1 MGEALRD
8 GWRSKAFVMTKL
20 DGRTAKSANDQL
32 EQSLRRLQ
40 TDVIDLVQIHEV
52 IRPDDPEKCF
62 AAGGGI
68 WALGAGPESGK
79 GRLLRFTGAK
89 EPGIARHMPCMTRTA
104 PVPFRTRP

>member
-40 TDVIDLVQIHEV
+40 TDVIDLVQIPEV

-62 AAGGGI
+62 AAGGCIEG
-68 WALGAGPESGK
+68 LGAAPKTGKVRFLGVPRHQGPDNPRHNLDV
-79 GRLLRFTGAK
+79 GRPHR
-89 EPGIARHMPCMTRTA
+89 
-104 PVPFRTRP
+104 VQVD